1 MSALF
6 WPLGRKLMLEEK
18 LKSSKVVI
26 FSQTQCKESMRIKV
40 RDDKL

>member
-1 MSALF
+1 
-6 WPLGRKLMLEEK
+6 MLEEK

-40 RDDKL
+40 RDERIERIE

>member
-1 MSALF
+1 M
-6 WPLGRKLMLEEK
+6 WPFGRKLMLEEK

-40 RDDKL
+40 RDERIE